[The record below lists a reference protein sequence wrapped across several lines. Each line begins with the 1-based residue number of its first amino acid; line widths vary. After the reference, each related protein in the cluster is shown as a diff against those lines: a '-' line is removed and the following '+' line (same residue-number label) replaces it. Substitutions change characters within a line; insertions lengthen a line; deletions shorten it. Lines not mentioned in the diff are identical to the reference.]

1 MIMATP
7 ETFSPSNATHAAKE
21 TVARRLF
28 TQSPLNV
35 PRRLVAA
42 GEVIHPADSPA
53 DRVYFI
59 DRGEVRLY
67 QPGPDG
73 TVRLVEIL
81 GPGDWF
87 GVAALAGSTTCEKSA
102 TAITTTAIAQIPVE
116 QFLSVLEQDAKA
128 SVLFLC
134 DLAKRL
140 HAARSATSRFVF
152 DDCERRILKTLI
164 DFSRTAAASPTTG
177 DEVALRITHQQLAQA
192 IGVARETVSL
202 ALTKLRRQN
211 LVQTGRN
218 RLVFNPIT
226 LQKFA
231 TRQSTPAAM

>member
-7 ETFSPSNATHAAKE
+7 ETFASDTPTPQTNDTG
-21 TVARRLF
+21 ARRLF
-28 TQSPLNV
+28 SQSPLDV
-35 PRRLVAA
+35 PRRIVAA
-42 GEVIHPADSPA
+42 GEAIHPAHAPA
-53 DRVYFI
+53 DHVYFI

-73 TVRLVEIL
+73 TARLVEIL

-87 GVAALAGSTTCEKSA
+87 GVAALAGSVTCEKSA
-102 TAITTTAIAQIPVE
+102 IAITNTAIAQIPLD
-116 QFLSVLEQDAKA
+116 QFLAVLERDPQS
-128 SVLFLC
+128 SVLFLR
-134 DLAKRL
+134 DLARRL
-140 HAARSATSRFVF
+140 HAARTATSRFVF
-152 DDCERRILKTLI
+152 DDCERRILKTLV

-177 DEVALRITHQQLAQA
+177 NEVALRITHQQLAQA

-218 RLVFNPIT
+218 RLVFNPLM
-226 LQKFA
+226 LQEFMS
-231 TRQSTPAAM
+231 RGAAQ

>member
-7 ETFSPSNATHAAKE
+7 ETFASNPIDPSTNE
-21 TVARRLF
+21 TGARRLF
-28 TQSPLNV
+28 AQSPLDV
-35 PRRLVAA
+35 PRRIVAA
-42 GEVIHPADSPA
+42 GEVIHPADNPA
-53 DRVYFI
+53 NHVYFI
-59 DRGEVRLY
+59 ERGEVRLY

-73 TVRLVEIL
+73 TARLVEIL

-87 GVAALAGSTTCEKSA
+87 GISALAGSATCEKSA
-102 TAITTTAIAQIPVE
+102 IAITTVAVAQIPVDD
-116 QFLSVLEQDAKA
+116 FLAVLERDASA
-128 SVLFLC
+128 AVLFLR
-134 DLAKRL
+134 DVAKRL
-140 HAARSATSRFVF
+140 HASRSATSRFVF

-164 DFSRTAAASPTTG
+164 DFSRTAAASPTSG

-218 RLVFNPIT
+218 RLVFNPIS
-226 LQKFA
+226 LQEFA
-231 TRQSTPAAM
+231 TRSSAPAAM